1 MNALI
6 KSATIVDKLSQ
17 YHLKKQDILIEN
29 GIIAKI
35 ADSIKNPNNY
45 SEINLPNLMVSA
57 GWFDTSVSF
66 GEPGYEERE
75 TIANGL
81 TVAAKSGFTDV
92 AVNGNTK
99 PATDNL
105 TAVQFLINKASGYAT
120 NLHPIGCLTVKSD
133 GYDLA
138 ELYDMK
144 QFGAIAFGD
153 YKKPISNANL
163 LKIAL
168 QYTQNFDG
176 LVQSFPQDSSIARE
190 GLANEGVNSTVL
202 GLKGIPA
209 LAETMQVARDI
220 FLLEYAGG
228 KLHIPTIS
236 TKKSVELIKEAKNK
250 GLDISCSVS
259 ANHLTIT
266 DEMLHGFN
274 ANTKV
279 TPPLRTKEDI
289 YALIA
294 GVKDGTIDIITSDH
308 NPMDVEHKKVA
319 YSAAKFGSLGL
330 ESLIGS
336 LNTVLSVEDFI
347 ETITRKPRERFNLK
361 PVSVSEGLEAKLSL
375 FTAEGEDK
383 FTENQIL
390 STSKNSAYLGQPTK
404 GKAYGIIA
412 NNQIVLNQ

>member
-1 MNALI
+1 MNVLI
-6 KSATIVDKLSQ
+6 KSAIIVDKSSQ

-29 GIIAKI
+29 SSIAKI
-35 ADSIKNPNNY
+35 ADSIENSNNY
-45 SEINLPNLMVSA
+45 EEISLPNLSVSA

-75 TIANGL
+75 TIVNGL
-81 TVAAKSGFTDV
+81 IVAAKSGFTDI

-105 TAVQFLINKASGYAT
+105 TAVQFLINKANGAAT
-120 NLHPIGCLTVKSD
+120 NLHPVGCLTVKSD

-153 YKKPISNANL
+153 YKKPINNANL

-168 QYTQNFDG
+168 QYSQNFDA
-176 LVQSFPQDSSIARE
+176 LVQSFPQDNSIARE
-190 GLANEGVNSTVL
+190 GLANEGVNSTLL

-220 FLLEYAGG
+220 FLLEYTDG

-236 TKKSVELIKEAKNK
+236 TKKSVDLIRDAKSK
-250 GLDISCSVS
+250 GLDITCSVS
-259 ANHLTIT
+259 ANHLTLT
-266 DEMLHGFN
+266 DQELHGFN
-274 ANTKV
+274 ANSKV
-279 TPPLRTKEDI
+279 LPPLRTEEDTA
-289 YALIA
+289 ALIE

-319 YSAAKFGSLGL
+319 YSTAKFGSLGL
-330 ESLIGS
+330 ESFFGC
-336 LNTVLSVEDFI
+336 LNTVLSVEDYI
-347 ETITRKPRERFNLK
+347 EAITSKPRARFNLAS
-361 PVSVSEGLEAKLSL
+361 VSVEEGEKAHLSL
-375 FTAEGEDK
+375 FTTEGEDT
-383 FTENQIL
+383 FNERHIL
-390 STSKNSAYLGQPTK
+390 SSSKNAAYLGHNIK
-404 GKAYGIIA
+404 GKVYGIIA
-412 NNQIVLNQ
+412 NDQIVLNK